1 VHDREGAHLGRV
13 CRRVVGAAWLLCSV
27 ACAHA
32 ADVPARFRCAEG
44 GPRDLVATATVVI
57 PSSHRQ
63 LRCDTA
69 DAKARALIAEE
80 LLRAV
85 RSAADRARPDLPPDE
100 VEVTQRRLAETQVTT
115 VTLTSTSAE
124 KRADRPRSG
133 ACTST
138 VRLRAADL
146 GANVERLLRD
156 LGVAERAATA
166 VLHRLCG

>member
-1 VHDREGAHLGRV
+1 
-13 CRRVVGAAWLLCSV
+13 
-27 ACAHA
+27 
-32 ADVPARFRCAEG
+32 
-44 GPRDLVATATVVI
+44 VATATVVI

-69 DAKARALIAEE
+69 DAKARSLIAEE
-80 LLRAV
+80 LLRSV
-85 RSAADRARPDLPPDE
+85 RLAADRARRDLPPDE

-124 KRADRPRSG
+124 KRQDRPRSG

-138 VRLRAADL
+138 VRLRAADM

-156 LGVAERAATA
+156 LGVSERSAAV
-166 VLHRLCG
+166 VLQRLCG

>member
-1 VHDREGAHLGRV
+1 MGQASRLAVAATFLLGT
-13 CRRVVGAAWLLCSV
+13 V

-32 ADVPARFRCAEG
+32 ADAPARFRCAEG
-44 GPRDLVATATVVI
+44 VARDLVATATVVI

-85 RSAADRARPDLPPDE
+85 RAAAGRAMRDLPPDE
-100 VEVTQRRLAETQVTT
+100 ADVAMRRLVETPVTS
-115 VTLTSTSAE
+115 VTLSSTSAE
-124 KRADRPRSG
+124 KRQDRPRSG

-146 GANVERLLRD
+146 GVNVERLLRN
-156 LGVAERAATA
+156 LGISESAASA
-166 VLHRLCG
+166 VLRRLC